1 MKKIIGLG
9 NALVDTLL
17 TIENELMIEKFG
29 LQKGGMVL
37 VDQEK
42 YEEIAKEIA
51 PFEKKMA
58 SGGSAANTIH
68 GVANLGLPTAFIGK
82 IGKDRVGKIF
92 KNDVESVN
100 IKPVLIESDT
110 PSGEALAFITP
121 DAERTF
127 ATYLGAAVEMT
138 EDDLQAEFFQ
148 GYDIFHIE
156 GYLVYNHPLM
166 LKAVQLAK
174 AAGME
179 ISLDMASYN
188 VVEDN
193 FDFLHSF
200 VRDYIDIVFANEEEA
215 KAFTR
220 KEPEEAL
227 EEIAQ
232 MCKIAVVKVGK
243 NGSYIK
249 KGNKKVKIGVI
260 DAKSIDTTGAG
271 DLYAAG
277 FLYGLMNGYNL
288 EKSGK
293 IAALLSGKVVEL
305 IGPKMEDAT
314 WVEIRKQIAAMD

>member
-17 TIENELMIEKFG
+17 TIENESMIEKFG
-29 LQKGGMVL
+29 LQKGGMIL
-37 VDQEK
+37 IDQEK
-42 YEEIAKEIA
+42 YEEIASKIA
-51 PFEKKMA
+51 PFNKKMA

-68 GVANLGLPTAFIGK
+68 GIAKLGLESAFIGK
-82 IGKDRVGKIF
+82 IGKDSVGNIF
-92 KNDVESVN
+92 KKDMEESH
-100 IKPVLIESDT
+100 IIPVLIESDT
-110 PSGEALAFITP
+110 PSGEAIAFITP

-138 EDDLQAEFFQ
+138 EDDLQDDFFR

-156 GYLVYNHPLM
+156 GYLLYNHPLM
-166 LKAVQLAK
+166 LKAVKLAK
-174 AAGME
+174 AKGME

-193 FDFLHSF
+193 YDFLHSF
-200 VRDYIDIVFANEEEA
+200 IKDYIDIVFANEEEA

-227 EEIAQ
+227 DEIAQ
-232 MCKIAVVKVGK
+232 LCKIAVVKVGK
-243 NGSYIK
+243 KGSFIK
-249 KGNKKVKIGVI
+249 KGNKKVKTGVI

-277 FLYGLMNGYNL
+277 FLYGLMNAYNL

-305 IGPKMEDAT
+305 IGPKMEEET
-314 WVEIRKQIAAMD
+314 WEDIRRQIAAME

>member
-17 TIENELMIEKFG
+17 TIENESMIEKFG
-29 LQKGGMVL
+29 LQKGGMIL
-37 VDQEK
+37 IDQEK
-42 YEEIAKEIA
+42 YEEIASKIA
-51 PFEKKMA
+51 PFNKKMA

-68 GVANLGLPTAFIGK
+68 GIAKLGLESAFIGK
-82 IGKDRVGKIF
+82 IGKDSVGNIF
-92 KNDVESVN
+92 KKDMEESH

-110 PSGEALAFITP
+110 PSGEAIAFITP

-138 EDDLQAEFFQ
+138 EDDLQDDFFR

-156 GYLVYNHPLM
+156 GYLLYNHPLM
-166 LKAVQLAK
+166 LKAVKLAK
-174 AAGME
+174 AKGME

-193 FDFLHSF
+193 YDFLHSF
-200 VRDYIDIVFANEEEA
+200 IKDYIDIVFANEEEA

-227 EEIAQ
+227 DEIAQ
-232 MCKIAVVKVGK
+232 LCKIAVVKVGK
-243 NGSYIK
+243 KGSFIK
-249 KGNKKVKIGVI
+249 KGNKKVKTGVI

-277 FLYGLMNGYNL
+277 FLYGLMNAYNL

-305 IGPKMEDAT
+305 IGPKMEEET
-314 WVEIRKQIAAMD
+314 WEDIRRQIAALE